1 MIRPQPN
8 LVVMAGGASSRMKK
22 SLRDARISPEIATT
36 AAKVHKALIP
46 LGKSKRPLIARLLTH
61 AQKAGYTRVYLIV
74 ADHDTAFQQWWKQ
87 LPATD
92 HLKKLQL
99 YFAFQ
104 STPKNREKPLG
115 TADALY
121 QAMLQ
126 YPHLQ
131 QSSFTVCNGDNL
143 YGIESL
149 QQLLARRSAPNAL
162 IAYDREGLQYP
173 AARIAQFALLQMD
186 AQGFLKGI
194 VEKPKLET
202 LENFRDTEGK
212 LRVSM
217 NIFSLQGDLLF
228 SYFRDC
234 PIDHVRQEKELPQ
247 AIINYLH
254 EYPKKIKCFFETS
267 NVPDLTII
275 DDTISFSD
283 N

>member
-1 MIRPQPN
+1 MIGPKPN

-22 SLRDARISPEIATT
+22 SLRDASISPEIAAA

-46 LGKSKRPLIARLLTH
+46 LGKSKRPLIARLMAH

-74 ADHDTAFQQWWKQ
+74 AEHDTAFQQWWKQ

-92 HLKKLQL
+92 PLKKLQL

-126 YPHLQ
+126 YPQLQ

-143 YGIESL
+143 YGIDSL
-149 QQLLARRSAPNAL
+149 QQLLAPRSAPNAL

-186 AQGFLKGI
+186 ARGFLKGI

-234 PIDHVRQEKELPQ
+234 PIDRVRQEKELPQ
-247 AIINYLH
+247 ALRNYIQ
-254 EYPKKIKCFFETS
+254 EQPKTVSCFPQYAHL
-267 NVPDLTII
+267 PDLTSAA
-275 DDTISFSD
+275 DVSSFA
-283 N
+283 

>member
-1 MIRPQPN
+1 MIRPETN

-22 SLRDARISPEIATT
+22 SLRDATISPEIAAT

-46 LGKSKRPLIARLLTH
+46 LGKSKRPLIALLLTH
-61 AQKAGYTRVYLIV
+61 AQKAGYTTVYLIV
-74 ADHDTAFQQWWKQ
+74 AEHDIAFHQWWKQ

-92 HLKKLQL
+92 PLKKLQL

-104 STPKNREKPLG
+104 STPKNREKPMG

-126 YPHLQ
+126 YPQLQ

-149 QQLLARRSAPNAL
+149 QKLLAPRSAPNAL
-162 IAYDREGLQYP
+162 IAYDRKGLQYS
-173 AARIAQFALLQMD
+173 AARIAQFALLQTD

-194 VEKPKLET
+194 VEKPNFET
-202 LENFRDTEGK
+202 LESFRDTEGK

-217 NIFSLQGDLLF
+217 NIFSLQGELLF
-228 SYFRDC
+228 SYLKNC
-234 PIDHVRQEKELPQ
+234 PIDPVRGEKELPQ
-247 AIINYLH
+247 ALINYILEH
-254 EYPKKIKCFFETS
+254 PKKIKCFFETS

-275 DDTISFSD
+275 DDTINFSET
-283 N
+283 

>member
-8 LVVMAGGASSRMKK
+8 LVVMVGGASSRMKK
-22 SLRDARISPEIATT
+22 SLRDASISPEIAAA

-61 AQKAGYTRVYLIV
+61 AQKAGYTTVYLIV
-74 ADHDTAFQQWWKQ
+74 AEHDTAFQQWWKQ

-92 HLKKLQL
+92 PLKKLQL

-126 YPHLQ
+126 YPQLQ

-143 YGIESL
+143 YGIDSL
-149 QQLLARRSAPNAL
+149 QQLLAPRSAPNAL

-234 PIDHVRQEKELPQ
+234 PIDPVRQEKELPQ
-247 AIINYLH
+247 ALRNYIQ
-254 EYPKKIKCFFETS
+254 EQPKTTRCFPQYAHL
-267 NVPDLTII
+267 PDLTSAA
-275 DDTISFSD
+275 DVSSFT
-283 N
+283 

>member
-8 LVVMAGGASSRMKK
+8 LVVMAGGVSSRMKK
-22 SLRDARISPEIATT
+22 SLRDASIPAEIAAI

-46 LGKSKRPLIARLLTH
+46 LGKCKRPLIARLLTH
-61 AQKAGYTRVYLIV
+61 AQKAGYTNVYLIV
-74 ADHDTAFQQWWKQ
+74 AEHDTAFQQWWKQ

-92 HLKKLQL
+92 PLKKLQL

-104 STPKNREKPLG
+104 NTPNNREKPLG

-126 YPHLQ
+126 YPQLQ

-149 QQLLARRSAPNAL
+149 QQLLAPRSAPNAL

-186 AQGFLKGI
+186 AQGF
-194 VEKPKLET
+194 
-202 LENFRDTEGK
+202 
-212 LRVSM
+212 
-217 NIFSLQGDLLF
+217 
-228 SYFRDC
+228 
-234 PIDHVRQEKELPQ
+234 
-247 AIINYLH
+247 
-254 EYPKKIKCFFETS
+254 
-267 NVPDLTII
+267 
-275 DDTISFSD
+275 
-283 N
+283 